1 MHNWPA
7 MQPNTVGLISGATMA
22 TADRVTIRFI
32 SKGGHGAPYQTVDP
46 ELVAAH
52 IIAVAQGIVLR
63 NTRPIDVAVLS
74 LCAIRA
80 SDRDAMRVGP
90 GEVTLVG
97 TVHTFD
103 AGGQLPKERRLA
115 ERCSAVTQGSAAGA
129 EVRFDR
135 IYLRHTQQPRPSPLC
150 RRCRRTPRRFR
161 AAGARHEAD
170 HRGRRLFLHA
180 AGRAGCV
187 PAHRPG
193 GGRLMTVICIASR
206 HDFNDGILLLG
217 RRCMPAWS
225 SRAYR

>member
-115 ERCSAVTQGSAAGA
+115 ERCSAVTQGSAA
-129 EVRFDR
+129 R
-135 IYLRHTQQPRPSPLC
+135 
-150 RRCRRTPRRFR
+150 
-161 AAGARHEAD
+161 
-170 HRGRRLFLHA
+170 
-180 AGRAGCV
+180 
-187 PAHRPG
+187 G
-193 GGRLMTVICIASR
+193 GGAVRPHLFAS
-206 HDFNDGILLLG
+206 HSTTATK
-217 RRCMPAWS
+217 PALPAMSPNAS
-225 SRAYR
+225 SVPSGWCAT

>member
-1 MHNWPA
+1 
-7 MQPNTVGLISGATMA
+7 MA
-22 TADRVTIRFI
+22 
-32 SKGGHGAPYQTVDP
+32 HPYQTVDP

-115 ERCSAVTQGSAAGA
+115 ERCSAVTQGCC
-129 EVRFDR
+129 
-135 IYLRHTQQPRPSPLC
+135 P
-150 RRCRRTPRRFR
+150 
-161 AAGARHEAD
+161 
-170 HRGRRLFLHA
+170 
-180 AGRAGCV
+180 
-187 PAHRPG
+187 
-193 GGRLMTVICIASR
+193 
-206 HDFNDGILLLG
+206 G
-217 RRCMPAWS
+217 RRCGSTASICVTLNNRDQARFAGDVAERLVGSERLVRDMKPIIGDEDFSFMLQAEPVCTCAS
-225 SRAYR
+225 ARGGGD